1 MAPTSHPTLNR
12 KDYTDNAVY
21 QWYNRNHTYFEQ
33 TESTL
38 TFGSFY
44 YKGIIVDGTCNAWD
58 QFINTQLSLPFDGIQ
73 FDNIVGLFKYYDF
86 SNRKTTYTQYTC
98 SQSNV
103 VESLMQNLKDH
114 TDYVAACGV
123 NYWRTYSCDGN
134 IILCVNCR
142 KNCGYTCPSSQ
153 LSLLNPCVY
162 DNCDEY
168 VASGSLINVQYSY
181 EILYPQFLTPY
192 NYTTVYNNNM
202 TLSLNISSIGIIT
215 CAAFDKTSKVTLT
228 STVDIDNIGYKL
240 NYFNSSENVTSYLV
254 ELTILDLSP
263 DTTYSVYCYT
273 ADYKANIMPLSE
285 VLDYSIEVT
294 TLCCRQLSLVT
305 EPIIT
310 QFVSGSGR
318 SEVPFYVKL
327 DAIPYG
333 EVTVTL
339 TTVLVNCATGNKISG
354 FANAVPSVFDFSSKS
369 ASLSGTFV
377 IRASVGCVTIAA
389 SASSVASASG
399 TTDYYLS
406 TSTKIVSQ
414 NLRLAPPLP
423 ALSSSYISN
432 DGLQLHMTFNSDT
445 NRAANYMANYASS
458 FNCSRLVIF
467 DGSNAVSCR
476 WNSPKELIAQLSSVQ
491 TLLSTNNYVTLM
503 KNRVQAACVANQN
516 CKSYNYIDRTTVAVQ
531 FPSNPISPVVELKAT
546 RMLSSCDDFVVDPTS
561 SNGNVGSAWTEV
573 VWYVDGYN
581 STFLSDYLNAHYQT
595 TDEPVVIPNEFLHA
609 YDASIGASGTYTIY
623 LKLTNAFSRSSIN
636 SVSVVISSLNIQP
649 TITLSVGS
657 TLKRYLNETLRVT
670 AIAAI
675 PQCSGKSRVTRIGYA
690 WKLFK
695 DGSLMTD
702 VVSESNDDKVFVLPA
717 HDDYFDDKSALYVLQ
732 AVATV
737 KDSGLVASTFSKVSV
752 QLGSCGV
759 KAVISGSEYKTITQ
773 SKAFRLDATDSY
785 DIDYPSKGIDGLSF
799 TWSCITSHPSYGQE
813 CDNLPFLNTSTLT
826 LKAYSLTAL
835 YTYQIT
841 VAVKNSAGKVD
852 TTSTLLKVTRDTIPS
867 IEIEPFTI
875 KLNPSDKV
883 ILSATVTGTESMI
896 TTWTLPTS
904 NVTFKGL
911 QYYDMLESNP
921 SIALTPLTSTFPPG
935 AYVVQLSLSPNYFV
949 GGLSYTFLL
958 STAYA
963 VAKDDDAGS
972 FPTAV
977 SRITITMN
985 TPPYD
990 GTLSITPS
998 LGLAL
1003 NTSFTLRTIK
1013 WVDDLDDYPL
1023 QYTFGYYRVSLEYDK
1038 TVIRSSDT
1046 IHYTSSYLS
1055 AGSDANNYFIT
1066 CFVQASDKYG
1076 AVGSE
1081 TMDVQVNPISNS
1093 AFKLALNNTLQYA
1106 DIADDSTQVGQVV
1119 TAAVQFLNYVE
1130 CMNAPSCTLLKRQS
1144 CRDKTNTC
1152 GPCLDGYYGV
1162 TGDANT
1168 LCSKSAALGG
1178 EPCIR
1183 GTDCIS
1189 GSCSTDR
1196 TCEYPQKSCPNDC
1209 FETLGVCS
1217 YYSFNGQRVS
1227 SCRDDDTRCYAT
1239 CECNKGKYG
1248 ADCYLSSYTIVL
1260 NQQYRERLCTSI
1272 SKIVD
1277 SQDVTADL
1285 ILSRATSIADIMLD
1299 ITQITDDALATCT
1312 SVLLSTVKDNLEYI
1326 GSDSNTVSIITK
1338 ALSNV
1343 LAFGN
1348 SLSEGMLSDISDCIN
1363 NIVSSSQNYIAINE
1377 PPQSY
1382 VTNNMRLTTAVAS
1395 IADLGYTNYT
1405 TAQSELEIY
1414 SKVSAPS
1421 IAFDNGEG
1429 ASGALGVTV
1438 VQLTSN
1444 PYGIR
1449 INASFVGVST
1459 VLYDGTS
1466 PSSRRRL
1473 STPSNINMYIK
1484 TLNDEPVD
1492 YSDVLYPSIVVYQ
1505 CNETKAFEPYEYTG
1519 KCPEWPDFTIK
1530 CPGTKGYFTVSC
1542 PGRRR
1547 VGTCL
1552 MYDDTTKQLRE
1563 NNSTCTAVAF
1573 DDYTTTCKC
1582 SNLVNNRR
1590 LTGGGNAFLF
1600 FSSSYKIFRTS
1611 FDQVWTQ
1618 GPILPKVEANTIIL
1632 SALGGIILILAA
1644 GICGYTYLDWREL
1657 RRAAFKKMLETD
1669 KSIRTVQTFFDSI
1682 FPDEFKQ
1689 GQWHTIFWHWLQL
1702 EHSWLCLILPYRSD
1716 RQYRAAKW
1724 VLCMCRLIVFLFLN
1738 TIIAYYFYSDDGTC
1752 EVIKTKSECDVTYS
1766 PLDVRLICNWRSDL
1780 NYCMYQPPTL
1790 DLQTTLYLTVV
1801 VTTIAVPI
1809 DHFIEW
1815 MISHIMVLIKYRV
1828 DKIKSKIIPTLL
1840 QSEKDNN
1847 LVVQSNDED
1856 NNKDPEYTSSP
1867 NNKQLQNELVTKD
1880 EFSLAQSYRS
1890 NLLRGAR
1897 LDKAQKTMDFV
1908 LPVEEASMILMQAEA
1923 DAEKTQ
1929 NHMIFKGAVDNFSF
1943 KQLRYGFTG
1952 KSFKKDDIIKRL
1964 YQSRKTADYIRSEVE
1979 RLESNE
1985 DREKFLM
1992 RQFIIDNFTGYR
2004 REIVRRYMMKG
2015 FESVHYATRR
2025 SIVRL
2030 ASLIMLPALLL
2041 IMLVVIYQYNLTIGS
2056 RAAEMWLLVIIVS
2069 LLEDI
2074 FFLEPLKIWIKWV
2087 VLTSTCGPDI
2097 RNIFNWLKLRGRIV
2111 LMRTRGLMRDSNAL
2125 IQHFNPACRAS
2136 RMFPSLPISRF
2147 LMTLSDFDI
2156 PLRKK
2161 YSIIGLP
2168 IFVVSTVLFVTA
2180 NFPVHLQDISIHML
2194 TCICF
2199 NLIIIFLHN
2208 LGSSNPNAMIAI
2220 ILVIVLGIFGREA
2233 VIHGTAYH
2241 KHIVRE
2247 AAARENMF
2255 DDIDSITDKE
2265 GKEDDD
2271 QSMTLTK
2278 KPVDYGSYD
2287 TSFLSKYSKMM
2298 KPMVKRAVPG
2308 SKYGTHPS
2316 MDGDSALDS
2325 EVDSPIKQKKSHL
2338 FPKIPNG
2345 ISDID
2350 DRLAAESASNIIPE
2364 EQYIP
2369 GGPEDDNSVTNATED
2384 HFPVSYN
2391 TQIQYNN
2398 TPKLQPL
2405 RIITGPPILSRSD
2418 MIVGPALQGRQIPQA
2433 IQLASKNNETL
2444 ANINNFSHMDID
2456 ALSFTTAGGGSA
2468 KYRAPPASLPPSYA
2482 SKRPGLPPL
2491 SSIRDS
2497 DSLASMT
2504 EMYPQLPQISES
2516 EQEVKDDR
2524 VSSKETE
2531 ELPRIRRKKHDR
2543 NRNRS
2548 GHRERQYRGYSDD
2561 EGITNLRDRGKER
2574 DKEQRTRSEATN
2586 NEPQR
2591 TINTMSV
2598 SRLQDK
2604 LPPLQEID
2612 ETYTRNRNRRRG
2624 HSSRGRNSE
2633 SAVDGEVG
2641 PGAQSSKYLQ
2651 ARANTTNPV
2660 ASTVRNTNYLEIN
2673 GDLSMSPLIDSLIPS
2688 TIDSP
2693 NRVSPSATEVQAQ
2706 RFPMWH

>member
-1 MAPTSHPTLNR
+1 MKPSMAPTSHPTLNR

-21 QWYNRNHTYFEQ
+21 QWYNRNHTYFEK
-33 TESTL
+33 TESAL

-44 YKGIIVDGTCNAWD
+44 YKGIIVDGSCNSWD
-58 QFINTQLSLPFDGIQ
+58 QFINTQLSLPFDGIK
-73 FDNIVGLFKYYDF
+73 FDTIVGLFKYYDF
-86 SNRKTTYTQYTC
+86 STRKITYTQYTC
-98 SQSNV
+98 SQSSV
-103 VESLMQNLKDH
+103 VENLMQNLKDH
-114 TDYVAACGV
+114 TDYVSVCGD

-153 LSLLNPCVY
+153 VSLLNPCVY

-168 VASGSLINVQYSY
+168 VASGSLINIKYSY

-192 NYTTVYNNNM
+192 NYTTVRNDSM
-202 TLSLNISSIGIIT
+202 TLSLNISNIGIIT

-228 STVDIDNIGYKL
+228 STMDIDNIGYRL
-240 NYFNSSENVTSYLV
+240 DYFNSSENVTSYLV
-254 ELTILDLSP
+254 DLTILNLSP
-263 DTTYSVYCYT
+263 DTIYNVYCYT

-285 VLDYSIEVT
+285 VLDYSIEVRT
-294 TLCCRQLSLVT
+294 VCCRQLSLVT
-305 EPIIT
+305 EPTII

-318 SEVPFYVKL
+318 SEIPFYVKL

-333 EVTVTL
+333 AVTITL
-339 TTVLVNCATGNKISG
+339 TAALVNCGTGVKISG
-354 FANAVPSVFDFSSKS
+354 FANAVPSVFDFSPNS
-369 ASLSGTFV
+369 ASLTGIFV

-389 SASSVASASG
+389 SASGIS
-399 TTDYYLS
+399 DNYLS
-406 TSTKIVSQ
+406 ASTKIISQ

-423 ALSSSYISN
+423 ELSSSQITD
-432 DGLQLHMTFNSDT
+432 DGLLLRMNFNVDT
-445 NRAANYMANYASS
+445 NRAANYMEDYASS

-467 DGSNAVSCR
+467 DGSNSARCR
-476 WNSPKELIAQLSSVQ
+476 WNSPKELVAQLSN
-491 TLLSTNNYVTLM
+491 TLPLISTNNHVTLM
-503 KNRVQAACVANQN
+503 KNRVQAGCVVNQN
-516 CKSYNYIDRTTVAVQ
+516 CKSYNYVDRTTVVVQ
-531 FPSNPISPVVELKAT
+531 FPSNPMSPVVELKAT
-546 RMLSSCDDFVVDPTS
+546 RILSKCDDFVLDPTS
-561 SNGNVGSAWTEV
+561 SYGNIGSSWTEV
-573 VWYVDGYN
+573 VWFVDGYN
-581 STFLSDYLNAHYQT
+581 STFLSDYLNLHYQG
-595 TDEPVVIPNEFLHA
+595 TDEPVILPNEFLYA
-609 YDASIGASGTYTIY
+609 SDASIGASGVYTIY
-623 LKLTNAFSRSSIN
+623 LKLTNIFDRSSIN

-649 TITLSVGS
+649 TMALSVGS

-675 PQCSGKSRVTRIGYA
+675 PQCSGKSRVTRIGYT

-695 DGSLMTD
+695 DGSLLTGT
-702 VVSESNDDKVFVLPA
+702 VSESNDDKVFILRA
-717 HDDYFDDKSALYVLQ
+717 HDNFFDDKSALYVLQ

-737 KDSGLVASTFSKVSV
+737 KDSGLVATTFSKVSI

-759 KAVISGSEYKTITQ
+759 KAVIVGSEYKTITQ
-773 SKAFRLDATDSY
+773 SKSFRLEATDSY
-785 DIDYPSKGIDGLSF
+785 DIDYPSNGIDGLSF
-799 TWSCITSHPSYGQE
+799 TWSCITYHPSYGQE
-813 CDNLPFLNTSTLT
+813 CDNLPFLNMSTLT

-841 VAVKNSAGKVD
+841 VVVKNSAGNFD
-852 TTSTLLKVTRDTIPS
+852 TTSTLLKVTEDAVPT
-867 IEIEPFTI
+867 IEIEPFTT
-875 KLNPSDKV
+875 KLNPSDKM
-883 ILSATVTGTESMI
+883 ILSAAITGTESMI
-896 TTWTLPTS
+896 ATWTLPTS
-904 NVTFKGL
+904 NVTVKGL
-911 QYYDMLESNP
+911 QYYDMLTANP
-921 SIALTPLTSTFPPG
+921 SIALTPLTSSFPPG
-935 AYVVQLSLSPNYFV
+935 KYTVQLSLSPIYFT

-963 VAKDDDAGS
+963 VAKDDDFGG
-972 FPTAV
+972 FPTAI
-977 SRITITMN
+977 SRVTITIN

-1003 NTSFTLRTIK
+1003 NTSFTLRTTK
-1013 WVDDLDDYPL
+1013 WVDDPDDYPL
-1023 QYTFGYYRVSLEYDK
+1023 LYTFGYYRVSLEYDK
-1038 TVIRSSDT
+1038 TIVRSSDT
-1046 IHYTSSYLS
+1046 MHYTSSYLS

-1076 AVGSE
+1076 AAASE
-1081 TMDVQVNPISNS
+1081 LIDVQVSPVSSS

-1106 DIADDSTQVGQVV
+1106 DIVDDSSQVAQVV
-1119 TAAVQFLNYVE
+1119 TTAAQFLNYVE
-1130 CMNAPSCTLLKRQS
+1130 CMNAPSCTVLNRQS
-1144 CRDKTNTC
+1144 CRDKINTC
-1152 GPCLDGYYGV
+1152 GPCLDGFYGV

-1178 EPCIR
+1178 EACIR

-1189 GSCSTDR
+1189 GSCNTDK

-1217 YYSFNGQRVS
+1217 YYSFNGQKLS
-1227 SCRDDDTRCYAT
+1227 SCRDDNALCYAA
-1239 CECNKGKYG
+1239 CECNKGRYG
-1248 ADCYLSSYTIVL
+1248 SDCFLSSYTLVL
-1260 NQQYRERLCTSI
+1260 NQQYRETLCTSLNN
-1272 SKIVD
+1272 IVD
-1277 SQDVTADL
+1277 SQDVTADV
-1285 ILSRATSIADIMLD
+1285 ILSRAASIADIMLD
-1299 ITQITDDALATCT
+1299 ITQITDDALVTCT
-1312 SVLLSTVKDNLEYI
+1312 SVLLSTVNDNLEYI
-1326 GSDSNTVSIITK
+1326 GADSSAVSIITK

-1348 SLSEGMLSDISDCIN
+1348 GLSEGMLNDISDCID
-1363 NIVSSSQNYIAINE
+1363 NIVSRSQNYIAINE
-1377 PPQSY
+1377 PPLSY

-1395 IADLGYTNYT
+1395 IADLGYANYT
-1405 TAQSELEIY
+1405 AAQSELEIY

-1421 IAFDNGEG
+1421 IAFDNGDG
-1429 ASGALGVTV
+1429 VSGALGVTV

-1473 STPSNINMYIK
+1473 STPTNINMYIK
-1484 TLNDEPVD
+1484 TINDMPVD

-1519 KCPEWPDFTIK
+1519 TCPEWPDFSIK

-1547 VGTCL
+1547 IAACL
-1552 MYDDTTKQLRE
+1552 TYDDASKQLRE
-1563 NNSTCTAVAF
+1563 NNDTCAAVAY

-1582 SNLVNNRR
+1582 SNLVNGRR
-1590 LTGGGNAFLF
+1590 LAGGSAFSF
-1600 FSSSYKIFRTS
+1600 FSSTYKIFRTP
-1611 FDQVWTQ
+1611 FGQVWTQ
-1618 GPILPKVEANTIIL
+1618 GPILPKVEANTMIL
-1632 SALGGIILILAA
+1632 SALGGIVLILAA

-1689 GQWHTIFWHWLQL
+1689 GQWHAIFWHWLQL

-1716 RQYRAAKW
+1716 RDYRCAKW

-1780 NYCMYQPPTL
+1780 NYCMYQPPTI
-1790 DLQTTLYLTVV
+1790 DIQTTLYITVA

-1847 LVVQSNDED
+1847 LVVQSNEDD

-1867 NNKQLQNELVTKD
+1867 GNKQPRSELITKD

-1908 LPVEEASMILMQAEA
+1908 LPVEEASMVMMQAEA

-1952 KSFKKDDIIKRL
+1952 NSFKKDDIIKRL
-1964 YQSRKTADYIRSEVE
+1964 YQSRKTADYIRSELE

-2025 SIVRL
+2025 SIAHV
-2030 ASLIMLPALLL
+2030 ASLIMFPAVLL

-2056 RAAEMWLLVIIVS
+2056 RAAEMWLLVVIIS

-2087 VLTSTCGPDI
+2087 VLTSTCGPDV

-2147 LMTLSDFDI
+2147 LMTLSDFDV
-2156 PLRKK
+2156 PLRKS

-2168 IFVVSTVLFVTA
+2168 VFVVSTVLFVTA
-2180 NFPVHLQDISIHML
+2180 NFPVHLQDISVHML

-2199 NLIIIFLHN
+2199 NLIIIILHN
-2208 LGSSNPNAMIAI
+2208 LGSSNPTAMIAI

-2233 VIHGTAYH
+2233 VIHGSAYY

-2255 DDIDSITDKE
+2255 DDIDSIDDKE

-2271 QSMTLTK
+2271 QSMTLSK

-2316 MDGDSALDS
+2316 MDGDSVLDS
-2325 EVDSPIKQKKSHL
+2325 EVDSPIKQKKSNL

-2345 ISDID
+2345 ISDVD

-2364 EQYIP
+2364 SHYNI
-2369 GGPEDDNSVTNATED
+2369 GGPEDDNSVANANEE

-2398 TPKLQPL
+2398 TPKFQPL

-2418 MIVGPALQGRQIPQA
+2418 MIVGPAIQGRHIPQE

-2456 ALSFTTAGGGSA
+2456 ALSFTTAGGSA

-2504 EMYPQLPQISES
+2504 EMYPQLPQISEN
-2516 EQEVKDDR
+2516 EQEVQDDR
-2524 VSSKETE
+2524 LSSNETE
-2531 ELPRIRRKKHDR
+2531 ELPRIRRKKNDR

-2561 EGITNLRDRGKER
+2561 EGITNVRDRGRER
-2574 DKEQRTRSEATN
+2574 DKEQRARSEAAN
-2586 NEPQR
+2586 NEPER
-2591 TINTMSV
+2591 TISTMSV

-2624 HSSRGRNSE
+2624 QSSRGRNSE
-2633 SAVDGEVG
+2633 SVVDGDVG

-2693 NRVSPSATEVQAQ
+2693 NRVSPSATEAQAQ